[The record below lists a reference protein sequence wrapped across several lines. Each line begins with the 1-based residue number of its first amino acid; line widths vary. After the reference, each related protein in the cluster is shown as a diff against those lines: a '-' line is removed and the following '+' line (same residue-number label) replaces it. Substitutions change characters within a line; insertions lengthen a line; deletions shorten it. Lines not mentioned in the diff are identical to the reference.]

1 MSETVFLVNPASANG
16 STARRWPEIARE
28 AMSEGLVGDVLLS
41 EHGEHLPELAREA
54 LERGAKRLVVVGGD
68 GSLHQVVNGLDDR
81 VGEVELAII
90 PRGTGTDYIREFGIP
105 RRVREA
111 ARIALEGELR
121 EVDLG
126 RATCHAWSG
135 EQLSTYVVNAGG
147 AGISGAIAQR
157 VDSGSKALGA
167 KASYL
172 WDTVAVFVRWRNCP
186 VHVRVDG
193 EERSGLMHEVLV
205 GVGRYLNGGMKLF
218 PEAKPD
224 DGLFDVL
231 LIGDVT
237 KRDLVA
243 NVVRLYR
250 GTFLPHPR
258 IELLKGREVAIDA
271 EQPLPVQ
278 LDGEQPGTT
287 PIRFE
292 LVPRALRL
300 RVPAA
305 VAPD

>member
-16 STARRWPEIARE
+16 ATAKRWPEIANR
-28 AMSEGLVGDVLLS
+28 AMREGLTGDVLFS
-41 EHGEHLPELAREA
+41 EHGAHLPELAREA
-54 LERGAKRLVVVGGD
+54 LDRGAKRLVVVGGD
-68 GSLHQVVNGLDDR
+68 GSLHQVVNGLGER
-81 VGEVELAII
+81 IVEVELAIV

-105 RRVREA
+105 RDVGEA
-111 ARIALEGELR
+111 ARVALHGDLR
-121 EVDLG
+121 SVDLG
-126 RATCHAWSG
+126 RTTCRAWSG
-135 EQLSTYVVNAGG
+135 EELTIRVVNAGG
-147 AGISGAIAQR
+147 AGISGAIAKR
-157 VDSGSKALGA
+157 VDDGSKALGA
-167 KASYL
+167 KPSYL
-172 WDTVAVFVRWRNCP
+172 WSTVAVFLRWRNCE
-186 VHVRVDG
+186 VRVRVDD
-193 EERSGLMHEVLV
+193 EERSGPMTEVLV

-243 NVVRLYR
+243 NMVRLYR

-258 IELLKGREVAIDA
+258 IELLKGRVVTIEG
-271 EQPLPVQ
+271 EQPLPIQ

-287 PIRFE
+287 PVRFE
-292 LVPRALRL
+292 LLPRAMRL

-305 VAPD
+305 V